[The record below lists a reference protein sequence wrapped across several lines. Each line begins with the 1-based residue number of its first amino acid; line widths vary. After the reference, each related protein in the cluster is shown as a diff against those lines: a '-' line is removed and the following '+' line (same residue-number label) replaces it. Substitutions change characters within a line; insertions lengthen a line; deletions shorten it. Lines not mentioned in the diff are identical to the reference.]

1 MDTLNSTESL
11 DEFSI
16 AIIGMSCRFPGAN
29 NLDEFWENLRDGV
42 ESVSF
47 FSNEELIAEGIDPD
61 LVENPNYIKAHAI
74 VDDIENF
81 DASFFGFTPREAE
94 VMDPQH
100 RLFLECAWNALENA
114 GYDSEEYDSSI
125 GVFAGAGMNTY
136 LLKNLLSNPELINS
150 LGGLQISIGNDK
162 DFVPTQTSYKL
173 NLTGPSVNVN
183 TACSS
188 SLVAVQVACQNLLNY
203 QCDMALAGG
212 VSVNVPQKEGY
223 LYQEGSIV
231 SPDGHCRAF
240 DANAKG
246 CIDGSGTGI
255 VILKRLQDALAD
267 GDNISAIIRGSAI
280 NNDGSLKVGYTAPSI
295 EGQSGV
301 ISEAQAVSGIDVET
315 ISYVETH
322 GTGTILGDPIEVAAL
337 TQAFRHNTQKKGFC
351 GIGSVKTNIGHLG
364 AAAGIASLIKTV
376 LALKHKQIPPSLN
389 FDQPNPKIDFANSPF
404 YVVNKLSEWETDA
417 TPRRAGVSSF
427 GIGGTNAHL
436 VLEEAPTIAASQVSR
451 PYHILHLSA
460 KTSSALE
467 IATANLVT
475 YLKQHP
481 DSNLADV
488 AYTLQVGRQDFKHR
502 RAVVCK
508 DIADAVVALED
519 PKRVKSGIYETSSR
533 PIAFMFTGVGTQYVN
548 MTYELYQ
555 VEPVFRENID
565 LCCEIINPLL
575 GEDIRDILYSKS
587 AQVSKAGLDLRKML
601 GRDLHTDVAT
611 AKLNQTR
618 YTQPIMFA
626 VEYALAQLWQS
637 WGIQPEST
645 VGYSIGE
652 YVAATLAGVF
662 SLEEALKLVVT
673 RALMIEELPPGAMLA
688 VPLSEAEVR
697 PLLNEQLSISAINGE
712 KLCVL
717 AGDTQTI
724 EKIATDL
731 NSKGLVC
738 RRLQTSH
745 AFHSHMMEPLAEVFT
760 EMLQTFDL
768 QPPSIPFVSNVTGT
782 WITPEEATDA
792 NYWTKHLCKAVR
804 FADGVSQLWKTHNP
818 ILLEVG
824 PGQTLGSLALQC
836 LDENIAVL
844 PSLSDSYNQQSDV
857 EFLLNQLSKLWLWG
871 VEVDYSRFYA
881 NQQLHRIALPTYP
894 FERQRYWVEAKK
906 HQLPTTDAVPVV
918 KNIVRKKSDITD
930 WFYVPSWKRS
940 GNLIV
945 KDEICKSPWLVFVDE
960 HGLGDELV
968 KRLKDEGAEVIVVRA
983 SLEQTQSHNDKL
995 QILGAELY
1003 INPQQSNDYDT
1014 LVKYLL
1020 TLDNVPRNIV
1030 HLWSVTPNIS
1040 SELNLKSFNEAQ
1052 DKGYYS
1058 LLFLTQALSKHNY
1071 FHKVELTV
1079 VSSNIQEV
1087 TGEEVV
1093 CPEKATLQAAIKVIP
1108 QEYRNITCQS
1118 IDIILLEKST
1128 FVESN
1133 LIDKLLREVTA
1144 KSSEMVVAYRGNHR
1158 WVQHFEPVALNQSQ
1172 TNPNLRNGGVYLITG
1187 GLGGVGLVL
1196 AEHLAKTVQAK
1207 LILTGRS
1214 AFPTP
1219 LEWEQWLANHNED
1232 DTISQKI
1239 HKLRELEKLGAEVLV
1254 KIADVADRE
1263 QMQTAIA
1270 SAEEKFG
1277 QINGVI
1283 HAAGVVG
1290 GNSMSAIAKISKAD
1304 CEVQFRSKV
1313 YGTLVL
1319 EEILRH
1325 KVLDFCMVTSSLSA
1339 ILGGLEF
1346 FGYAAANVFLDAFIR
1361 RLNQKDSSKEWICIN
1376 WEDWNLNNNGT
1387 NDSLG
1392 ATVAN
1397 LNITVEEGLQ
1407 AFDKILS
1414 LRGVN
1419 QLILS
1424 TGDLQARINQWVKL
1438 DSPSTQPELQHSGL
1452 SHNTR
1457 PNLANAY
1464 VAPSSQIEQQL
1475 ANIWQEFLG
1484 IDKVGIYDNFFE
1496 LGGHSL
1502 LGTQVI
1508 SRMREIFAIDLP
1520 LRALFEQ
1527 PTIADIA
1534 KFIET
1539 NNWVIQEL
1547 QSSTD
1552 STIDK
1557 ERVQLEL

>member
-1 MDTLNSTESL
+1 MDTSNSTYSV

-29 NLDEFWENLRDGV
+29 NADKFWENLRDGV

-47 FSNEELIAEGIDPD
+47 FSKEELITEGINQD
-61 LVENPNYIKAHAI
+61 LVENPSYIRASAV
-74 VDDIENF
+74 VDDVQNF

-114 GYDSEEYDSSI
+114 GYNSEKYDSSI
-125 GVFAGAGMNTY
+125 GVFAGVGTNTY
-136 LLKNLLSNPELINS
+136 LLKNLISNSELINS
-150 LGGLQISIGNDK
+150 LSGLQISIGNDK
-162 DFVPTQTSYKL
+162 DFAPTQTSYKL

-188 SLVAVQVACQNLLNY
+188 SLVAVHLACQNLLNY

-223 LYQEGSIV
+223 LYQEGSIA

-240 DANAKG
+240 DSDAKG

-255 VILKRLQDALAD
+255 IVLKRLQDALTD

-295 EGQSGV
+295 EGQSKV
-301 ISEAQAVSGIDVET
+301 ISEAQAISGIDVET

-337 TQAFRHNTQKKGFC
+337 TQAFGYNTQKKGFC

-364 AAAGIASLIKTV
+364 AAAGVASLIKTV

-404 YVVNKLSEWETDA
+404 YVNNKLTEWETDA
-417 TPRRAGVSSF
+417 APRRAGVSSF

-436 VLEEAPTIAASQVSR
+436 VLEEAPTVVASQVSR
-451 PYHILHLSA
+451 PYHILQLST

-467 IATANLVT
+467 TATANLVA

-488 AYTLQVGRQDFKHR
+488 AYTLQLGRQDFKYR
-502 RAVVCK
+502 RAVVCQ
-508 DIADAVVALED
+508 DIADAVVAFSD
-519 PKRVKSGIYETSSR
+519 PKRVKNGIYEISSQ
-533 PIAFMFTGVGTQYVN
+533 PVAFMFTGVGTQYMN
-548 MTYELYQ
+548 MTRELYQ

-565 LCCEIINPLL
+565 LCCEIINSLL
-575 GEDIRDILYSKS
+575 DEDIRDVLYSKS
-587 AQVSKAGLDLRKML
+587 QETSQAGLNLRKML
-601 GRDLHTDVAT
+601 GRESRTDAVKD
-611 AKLNQTR
+611 KLNQTR

-626 VEYALAQLWQS
+626 VEYALARLWQS
-637 WGIQPEST
+637 WGIEPESMI
-645 VGYSIGE
+645 GYSIGE
-652 YVAATLAGVF
+652 YVAATIAGVF
-662 SLEEALKLVVT
+662 SLEEALKLVVK
-673 RALMIEELPPGAMLA
+673 RALMIEKLPAGAMLA
-688 VPLSEAEVR
+688 VPLSEEEVR
-697 PLLNEQLSISAINGE
+697 PLLNEKVSISAINGE

-717 AGDTQTI
+717 AGETEAI

-738 RRLQTSH
+738 RRLQTNH

-760 EMLQTFDL
+760 QMLQAFDL

-792 NYWTKHLCKAVR
+792 TYWTKHLCQAVR
-804 FADGVSQLWKTHNP
+804 FANGVLQLWNANNP

-871 VEVDYSRFYA
+871 VEIDYSKFYE

-894 FERQRYWVEAKK
+894 FERQRYWIEAKNN
-906 HQLPTTDAVPVV
+906 QSSTTNPVPVV
-918 KNIVRKKSDITD
+918 ENIVRKKSDIAD

-940 GNLIV
+940 ENLTV
-945 KDEICKSPWLVFVDE
+945 TAEICKSPWLIFVDE
-960 HGLGDELV
+960 HGLGDELI
-968 KRLKDEGAEVIVVRA
+968 KRLKGEGREIIVVRA
-983 SLEQTQSHNDKL
+983 ASELTQSYNDEL
-995 QILGAELY
+995 QIAEFD

-1014 LVKYLL
+1014 LVDNLL
-1020 TLDNVPRNIV
+1020 NLDNFPRRII
-1030 HLWSVTPNIS
+1030 HLWSVTPNYS
-1040 SELNLKSFNEAQ
+1040 SELSIESFNQAQ
-1052 DKGYYS
+1052 DRGYYS
-1058 LLFLTQALSKHNY
+1058 LLLLTKALAKHNY
-1071 FHKVELTV
+1071 FHQVQLTV
-1079 VSSNIQEV
+1079 ISNNIQEV
-1087 TGEEVV
+1087 TGGEVI
-1093 CPEKATLQAAIKVIP
+1093 CPQKATLQAAIKVIP

-1118 IDIILLEKST
+1118 IDIVIPEKSN
-1128 FVESN
+1128 FIESN
-1133 LIDKLLREVTA
+1133 LIDKLMREVTA
-1144 KSSEMVVAYRGNHR
+1144 KSSEMVVAYRGKHR
-1158 WVQHFEPVALNQSQ
+1158 WVQYFEPVILNQSS
-1172 TNPNLRNGGVYLITG
+1172 TTPNLRKKGVYLITG
-1187 GLGGVGLVL
+1187 GLGGVGLIL

-1214 AFPTP
+1214 AFPSLP
-1219 LEWEQWLANHNED
+1219 QWEQWLANHNEND
-1232 DTISQKI
+1232 IISQKI
-1239 HKLRELEKLGAEVLV
+1239 RKLQEFEKHGAEVLV
-1254 KIADVADRE
+1254 QIADVADKE
-1263 QMQTAIA
+1263 QMEIAIA
-1270 SAEEKFG
+1270 TAEEKFG

-1283 HAAGVVG
+1283 HAAGIVA
-1290 GNSMSAIAKISKAD
+1290 GNSISSIAQISKSD
-1304 CEVQFRSKV
+1304 CEMQFEPKV

-1319 EEILRH
+1319 AEILCH

-1339 ILGGLEF
+1339 VLGGLEF
-1346 FGYAAANVFLDAFIR
+1346 FGYAAANVFLDAFVR
-1361 RLNQKDSSKEWICIN
+1361 RLNQQDANSRWICIN
-1376 WEDWNLNNNGT
+1376 WEDWNLNKIVSK
-1387 NDSLG
+1387 DSFG

-1397 LNITVEEGLQ
+1397 LSITVEEGLQ

-1414 LRGVN
+1414 LREVN

-1424 TGDLQARINQWVKL
+1424 TGDLQARIKQWVKL
-1438 DSPSTQPELQHSGL
+1438 DSQSTNLELQQSGL
-1452 SHNTR
+1452 SSHTR

-1464 VAPSSQIEQQL
+1464 VAPESEIEQQL

-1508 SRMREIFAIDLP
+1508 SRTREIFAIDLP

-1527 PTIADIA
+1527 PTIADIT
-1534 KFIET
+1534 KFIQT
-1539 NNWVIQEL
+1539 NNLVIQEL
-1547 QSSTD
+1547 QNSTTSIVD
-1552 STIDK
+1552 E
-1557 ERVQLEL
+1557 ERIQVEI